1 MQEKTPRDFIIL
13 VLDKIGH
20 IVEVISG
27 SFSVL
32 LFATM
37 TVVTLLGVLFRY
49 VMSSPFE
56 WTEEIARFLM
66 LCICF
71 LSINMAFRKKEH
83 IAITTVVEILPP
95 KAKKI
100 LDYLIDILISFFLI
114 LLIKQGYLMATGTLM
129 SASTI
134 NISMAWI
141 YMFVPLGAFLTLV
154 QLILSTTKKLLREF
168 EAVANSSER

>member
-1 MQEKTPRDFIIL
+1 MQEKTPRDVIIL
-13 VLDKIGH
+13 ALDMSGH

-27 SFSVL
+27 SFCVL

-37 TVVTLLGVLFRY
+37 TAVTLLGVLFRY

-66 LCICF
+66 LSLCF
-71 LSINMAFRKKEH
+71 IAINMAFRTKEH
-83 IAITTVVEILPP
+83 IAITSVVEILPP
-95 KAKKI
+95 KAKKL
-100 LDYLIDILISFFLI
+100 LDYLIDILVCFFLI
-114 LLIKQGYLMATGTLM
+114 LLIKQGYLMTTRTLM

-134 NISMAWI
+134 NISMAWV

-154 QLILSTTKKLLREF
+154 QLILGTTIKILREF
-168 EAVANSSER
+168 ETVANDS